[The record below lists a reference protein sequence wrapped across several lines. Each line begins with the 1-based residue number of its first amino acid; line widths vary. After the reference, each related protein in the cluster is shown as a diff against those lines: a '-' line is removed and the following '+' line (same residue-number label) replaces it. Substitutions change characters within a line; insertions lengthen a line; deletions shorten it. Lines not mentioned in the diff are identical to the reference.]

1 MSKGR
6 QLSSVT
12 REIFKSK
19 FKYNQCQV
27 TIIQLLLGAYP
38 MLISYIQILQQTSQY
53 QLENLRDLLTITLLM
68 NSILKHSHLIQHC
81 VLSLVLRGLLVFFK
95 CFPDRGFEI
104 KLLFFSCHPK
114 KQKSHLATELI
125 FIISLVTPAGKA

>member
-1 MSKGR
+1 MSKGLL
-6 QLSSVT
+6 LSSVT
-12 REIFKSK
+12 REIFKLK

-27 TIIQLLLGAYP
+27 TINQLLLGAFP
-38 MLISYIQILQQTSQY
+38 MLISYIQMLQQTSQY
-53 QLENLRDLLTITLLM
+53 QLENQRDLLTITLLM

-95 CFPDRGFEI
+95 CFPDGGFEI
-104 KLLFFSCHPK
+104 KLPFFSCHPK
-114 KQKSHLATELI
+114 KQKSHLTTEFI